1 MAKTNRRPVDRL
13 ERLQRIEHRRHQRE
27 DEEGF
32 ISPRDWDLED
42 VEDETLD
49 QYETS
54 TSKLSPLV

>member
-13 ERLQRIEHRRHQRE
+13 ERLQRIEHRRHQQ
-27 DEEGF
+27 DDDQGL

-49 QYETS
+49 QYDEHE
-54 TSKLSPLV
+54 